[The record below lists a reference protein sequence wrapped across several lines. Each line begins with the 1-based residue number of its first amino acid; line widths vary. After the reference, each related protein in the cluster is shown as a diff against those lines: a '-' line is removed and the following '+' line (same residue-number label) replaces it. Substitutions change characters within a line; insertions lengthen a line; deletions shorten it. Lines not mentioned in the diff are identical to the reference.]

1 MSREESGERQAREFE
16 ASERTRL
23 GPGAG
28 RTAFGNQALARSGL
42 DLGNMHREGQGGVGG
57 LGPRSA
63 GRQASGGNKRRGRCW
78 AFTQKHERV
87 RLLEHMTHAREK
99 GEGCDKHT

>member
-42 DLGNMHREGQGGVGG
+42 DLGNTHREGQGGGG
-57 LGPRSA
+57 GIGAAKRWEASFGREQKQRKVLGLHS
-63 GRQASGGNKRRGRCW
+63 K
-78 AFTQKHERV
+78 
-87 RLLEHMTHAREK
+87 ARESGALGTHDTRK
-99 GEGCDKHT
+99 RER